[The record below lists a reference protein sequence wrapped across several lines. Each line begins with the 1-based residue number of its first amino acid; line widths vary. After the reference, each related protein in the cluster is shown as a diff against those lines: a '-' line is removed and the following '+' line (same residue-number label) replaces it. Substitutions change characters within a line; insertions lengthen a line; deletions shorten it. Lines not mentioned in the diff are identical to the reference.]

1 MFKYSIIIPHYNSP
15 HLLERCLKSIPVRED
30 IQVIVVDDCSPS
42 ADRYIRDY
50 PELSRPYLE
59 LYSTGTNGGG
69 GKARNIGLQH
79 AKGEWVLFAD
89 ADDTFVSGFVDLLEK
104 YYSTSADIVFFRAR
118 CFNEEGGEVRGIKEK
133 LYELYE
139 QRGDERV
146 FRYCYTE
153 PWGKLFRRSLIADND
168 IRFEEVIVA
177 NDFLF
182 SVKTGYYAKEV
193 IISDEYLYN
202 YTVMTSST
210 SRGKMS
216 EEKVKAR
223 IVEKVKV
230 QQFLESHCVKTNYN
244 LLSYVPRIKMFF
256 PIITRNETEAFK
268 EMNYPVW
275 PVIKDRLCLLFH
287 TVLDKNYDLD
297 SNTRIFKIG

>member
-1 MFKYSIIIPHYNSP
+1 MIKYSIIIPHYNAP
-15 HLLERCLKSIPVRED
+15 NLLERCLKSIPMRED

-42 ADRYIRDY
+42 ADSYIKDY

-69 GKARNIGLQH
+69 GKARNIGLQK

-89 ADDTFVSGFVDLLEK
+89 SDDYFVEGYVDLLEK
-104 YYSTSADIVFFRAR
+104 YSNSSADIVFFNVR
-118 CFNEEGGEVRGIKEK
+118 CYDETGKAVRGIKEEI
-133 LYELYE
+133 YELYE

-153 PWGKLFRRSLIADND
+153 PWGKLIRRSLIVDNN
-168 IRFEEVIVA
+168 IKFEEVVVA

-182 SVKTGYYAKEV
+182 SVKTGYFAKEV
-193 IISDEYLYN
+193 QISQDYLYN
-202 YTVMTSST
+202 YTVMSSST

-216 EEKVKAR
+216 EEKVRAR

-230 QQFLESHCVKTNYN
+230 QRFLEAHGVKTNYN
-244 LLSYVPRIKMFF
+244 LLSYVPRMKKFY
-256 PIITRNETEAFK
+256 PIISNNEIKVFRN
-268 EMNYPVW
+268 MRYPSWLVL
-275 PVIKDRLCLLFH
+275 KDRIKLLFH
-287 TVLDKNYDLD
+287 KLLNSKTELNP
-297 SNTRIFKIG
+297 NTRVFK

>member
-1 MFKYSIIIPHYNSP
+1 MIKYSIIIPHYNAP
-15 HLLERCLKSIPVRED
+15 QLLARCLGSIPVSEE
-30 IQVIVVDDCSPS
+30 IQVVVVDDCSPN
-42 ADRYIRDY
+42 AENLLDRV
-50 PELSRPYLE
+50 PELKRPYLE
-59 LYSTGTNGGG
+59 FYSTGINGGG
-69 GKARNIGLQH
+69 GKARNVGLLH
-79 AKGEWVLFAD
+79 AKGAWVLFAD
-89 ADDTFVSGFVDLLEK
+89 ADDYFVEGFVGILEN
-104 YYSTSADIVFFRAR
+104 YSSTSADIVFFNVR
-118 CFNEEGGEVRGIKEK
+118 CFNEAGKVVRGIKEK
-133 LYELYE
+133 IYELYE

-153 PWGKLFRRSLIADND
+153 PWGKMFRRSLIADND

-210 SRGKMS
+210 SRGKIS

-230 QQFLESHCVKTNYN
+230 QQFLESHCVKTDYN
-244 LLSYVPRIKMFF
+244 LLSYVPRIKKFF
-256 PIITRNETEAFK
+256 PIITRNETEVFK
-268 EMNYPVW
+268 KMDYPIW
-275 PVIKDRLCLLFH
+275 PVIRDRLTLLYKKL
-287 TVLDKNYDLD
+287 TCKSVELNP
-297 SNTRIFKIG
+297 NTRNFI